1 MIHVIEHVTDYKK
14 LFEIIDKISKKN
26 TILFIQ
32 TPNINNYIIDFLI
45 YDHVS
50 HFNMNSLSRLVLK
63 YNTGKIFFLT

>member
-14 LFEIIDKISKKN
+14 LFEIINKISKKN

-45 YDHVS
+45 YDHAS

-63 YNTGKIFFLT
+63 YNTGKFFF